1 MERFLRS
8 WRQDALNRGQHD
20 SAIYIGDKVLA
31 LTNSDSDA
39 FWLAQVHFS
48 NNNFTRALALLS
60 RKDLIS
66 RSTACCYLAAHSYI
80 KQNQFEQALTVLGE
94 HNPTDLI
101 RNNHTRRKI
110 QHQSHVTL
118 RNGKSAT
125 PRSDRAE
132 EREREDANNI
142 RFEAAMCYLRGLCF
156 AKQNAFDR
164 ARDCYKDAVRIDIQ
178 CFEAFDQLM
187 KNSLMSPAEELEFL
201 ESLDFDSVSS
211 PDPMMAQE
219 AAHFTKMLYTTRLSK
234 YSSPIILS
242 DATETLSTH
251 YNLAENPDILL
262 SRAEAL
268 YTQCRFAE
276 ALELTSSILS
286 TSQSTDMTSTNSS
299 IPAQNH
305 LGHAPAIYPLHL
317 ACLYET
323 GATNA
328 LFLLSHML
336 ADHSP
341 EEPYT
346 YLAIGVYYL
355 SVSKVA
361 EARRFFS
368 KASLLDPHS
377 APAWIGFAHTFAAEG
392 EHDQAIAAYST
403 AARLFQGSHLPQLFL
418 GMQHLALN
426 NMSLAHE
433 YLCAAYSMSTGA
445 APGSVPALPPNPS
458 SAAAAVGGDPL
469 VLNEL
474 GVVFYHQ
481 NQLAGAIE
489 FFQQALALATT
500 LHCEPS
506 AWVATRA
513 NLGHALRRMGRL
525 PEALREFDECLR
537 VGAGGSSMGYSPFL
551 GGGAG
556 GSAAITASGVGGYE
570 DRGLIGSLHTSR
582 GLILLEM
589 GRTTDA
595 VTTLHEAV
603 RVLGASGGGDAAGG
617 AGVAGTL
624 LSRALELWALEGRQS
639 DRAVFE
645 ETMREASASSS
656 KRRTAARSHE
666 SKGKE
671 RTVPESQSRRRRQE
685 PVVEEWT
692 DEVPHVSTPQPE
704 EDKVEMDLDNEADG
718 LLRRALGRVRPKSR
732 RPPATPDMDTETPA
746 PSSGR
751 SRTTRHGRSQ
761 SRQ

>member
-66 RSTACCYLAAHSYI
+66 RSTACRYLAAHCYI
-80 KQNQFEQALTVLGE
+80 KQNQFEQALSILGE

-101 RNNHTRRKI
+101 RNNNSRRKI
-110 QHQSHVTL
+110 QHLNDQSHVTL
-118 RNGKSAT
+118 RNGKAA
-125 PRSDRAE
+125 RGERGD
-132 EREREDANNI
+132 EREREDTNNV

-164 ARDCYKDAVRIDIQ
+164 ARDCYKDAVRIDVQ

-201 ESLDFDSVSS
+201 ESLDFDSIIS
-211 PDPMMAQE
+211 PDPSVEQE

-234 YSSPIILS
+234 YSSPSILA

-276 ALELTSSILS
+276 AMELTSSILS
-286 TSQSTDMTSTNSS
+286 TSQSTDLTTSNGPG
-299 IPAQNH
+299 IPAQSH
-305 LGHAPAIYPLHL
+305 LGHTPAVYPLHL

-336 ADHSP
+336 ADHAP

-355 SVSKVA
+355 AVSKIA

-433 YLCAAYSMSTGA
+433 YLCAAYAMSTGA
-445 APGSVPALPPNPS
+445 VPGSTPSLPVNISPGTS
-458 SAAAAVGGDPL
+458 LGGDPL

-474 GVVFYHQ
+474 GVVLYHQ
-481 NQLAGAIE
+481 NHLDGAVE
-489 FFQQALALATT
+489 LFRQALALATS
-500 LHCEPS
+500 LQCEPS

-525 PEALREFDECLR
+525 LESLREFNECLR

-556 GSAAITASGVGGYE
+556 GSAAIASASGIGGYE
-570 DRGLIGSLHTSR
+570 DRGLVGSLHTSR
-582 GLILLEM
+582 GLVLLEL
-589 GRTTDA
+589 GRTTES
-595 VTTLHEAV
+595 VTALHEAV

-624 LSRALELWALEGRQS
+624 LSRALDIWASEGRER
-639 DRAVFE
+639 DRHSLE
-645 ETMREASASSS
+645 ESLRSGNSRSS
-656 KRRTAARSHE
+656 TRSRILP
-666 SKGKE
+666 G
-671 RTVPESQSRRRRQE
+671 
-685 PVVEEWT
+685 EWT
-692 DEVPHVSTPQPE
+692 DEVAHVATPE
-704 EDKVEMDLDNEADG
+704 TATDNDTLGARVEMELDEKADG
-718 LLRRALGRVRPKSR
+718 LLQRALERVRPGKSR
-732 RPPATPDMDTETPA
+732 PPSARTDGDAAETLVQ
-746 PSSGR
+746 SGR
-751 SRTTRHGRSQ
+751 SRTGRHGRSQ